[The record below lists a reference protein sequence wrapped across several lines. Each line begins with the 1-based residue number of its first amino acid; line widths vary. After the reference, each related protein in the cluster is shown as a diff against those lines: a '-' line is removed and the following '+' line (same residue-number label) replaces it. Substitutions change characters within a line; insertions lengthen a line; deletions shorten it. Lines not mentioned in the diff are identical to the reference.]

1 MIGRTISHYRI
12 LERLGA
18 GGMGEVYLAEDTN
31 LGRKVAFKVVTPQMA
46 ADQAARARLVREAR
60 LASSLDHPHI
70 CTIFEAGEEGGVTF
84 IAMELATGRSLAEQ
98 IPADGLPV
106 ATCLRYGAEVAGA
119 LGYAHEHGIIHR
131 DLKSANIVISSAGHA
146 KVLDFGLAGYALRG
160 ADATSA
166 QTTLT
171 DIRTIAGTPA
181 YMAPEILRG
190 EPAGERSDIWA
201 LGVLLQEMATGA
213 MPFHGS
219 SGYELSAAILKDP
232 PAQMP
237 ARVPVG
243 LRSVIQR
250 CLEKEPARRFAHAGE
265 VRAALD
271 ALQSSLH
278 AAAEE
283 KPARRSIPW
292 LRAIAIALL
301 VVVIAGAAWMG
312 WRRSRPAPELKQQQL
327 TALTFA
333 DASTGRVGV
342 TGSLEFGSISPDG
355 KNVAYASKGGLRIRG
370 LDSGE
375 SAPVTMPEGFS
386 FNGAMPIM
394 QWFPDG
400 TRLVVSGQMEDGTS
414 AVWVIPTL
422 GGRPRKISSEGGL
435 ATVSPD
441 GNHIALMQMGK
452 SGPEVWCVDPNG
464 ENPKRI
470 VSSDSS
476 GAIVSWAAWSPRGQ
490 RLVYECQRIDRS
502 QGPVAHL
509 ESCDLEGNQRLIFE
523 DSQNMRNYTYPLWL
537 PDGRV
542 VFSMYDPAPSQTELN
557 LWSLRVDPRSGA
569 PSGKPR
575 RITQWQ
581 RIALLTPL
589 GMSTDGKRLTVGVMK
604 YQSDCYLGRV
614 AGGDSMLQDVK
625 RLTVD
630 DRNDV
635 WPSWTPDSR
644 SIVFTSDQNA
654 NLDVF
659 EQGIAGA
666 EAQPLVTGPGDQ
678 TAGQIS
684 GDGAWLIYKDFGAAT
699 STDKSIRIMRLPLS
713 GGPAEVVTETQPI
726 ASLRRGAGPD
736 STWVLGEREPGR
748 IVFKRLDLHHGRGRT
763 LGSME
768 AGADTYWDLS
778 PDGTQIAAVDV
789 DSIPRIR
796 VLSLRDRTVREVRLD
811 RRVVLAWV
819 SWAPD
824 GKGWYVVSAGEG
836 GVGPWY
842 VLRVMPDGRTIPLIR
857 PQIWM
862 YSCAASPDGR
872 YVTYTSN
879 TGDASLWLLED
890 F

>member
-1 MIGRTISHYRI
+1 MIGRTVSHYRI

-31 LGRKVAFKVVTPQMA
+31 LGRKVAFKVVSPQMA

-70 CTIFEAGEEGGVTF
+70 CTIFEAGEEDGETF
-84 IAMELATGRSLAEQ
+84 IAMELATGRSLTEQ
-98 IPADGLPV
+98 IPSDGLPV

-119 LGYAHEHGIIHR
+119 LAYAHEHGIIHR
-131 DLKSANIVISSAGHA
+131 DLKSANVVISSAGNA
-146 KVLDFGLAGYALRG
+146 KVLDFGLAGYAPRG
-160 ADATSA
+160 ADAGSA

-171 DIRTIAGTPA
+171 DPGTIAGTPA

-190 EPAGERSDIWA
+190 EPASERSDIWA

-213 MPFHGS
+213 MPFHGKS
-219 SGYELSAAILKDP
+219 SYELSAAILKDP

-250 CLEKEPARRFAHAGE
+250 CLEKEPARRFARAGE

-271 ALQSSLH
+271 ALQSSVH

-283 KPARRSIPW
+283 KPARRRVPV
-292 LRAIAIALL
+292 RAIGIALL
-301 VVVIAGAAWMG
+301 VVVIAGAAWFV
-312 WRRSRPAPELKQQQL
+312 RHRSQPAPELKQQQL

-333 DASTGRVGV
+333 DASMGGPGV
-342 TGSLEFGSISPDG
+342 TGNLEFGSISPDG
-355 KNVAYASKGGLRIRG
+355 KNVAYASKGGLRIRS
-370 LDSGE
+370 LESGE
-375 SAPVTMPEGFS
+375 SAPVTMPDGFS

-400 TRLVVSGQMEDGTS
+400 ARLVVSGQMSDGS
-414 AVWVIPTL
+414 AAVWVIPAL
-422 GGRPRKISSEGGL
+422 GGRPRKISSDGAM

-441 GNHIALMQMGK
+441 GNQVALIRMGT
-452 SGPEVWCVDPNG
+452 SGPEIWCVDPDG
-464 ENPKRI
+464 EAPRHV

-476 GAIVSWAAWSPRGQ
+476 GAIVSWAAWSPRGR
-490 RLVYECQRIDRS
+490 RLVYECQRIDRTL
-502 QGPVAHL
+502 GPVAHL
-509 ESCDLEGNQRLIFE
+509 ESCDLEGNRRVVFGGA
-523 DSQNMRNYTYPLWL
+523 QNMRNFTFPLWL
-537 PDGRV
+537 PDGRIL
-542 VFSMYDPAPSQTELN
+542 FSMYDPPPSQSDLN
-557 LWSLRVDPRSGA
+557 LWSLRVDPRTRTPA
-569 PSGKPR
+569 GKPR
-575 RITQWQ
+575 RNKQWP

-589 GMSTDGKRLTVGVMK
+589 GASSDGKRVTVGAMK

-614 AGGDSMLQDVK
+614 ARGDSMLQDVK

-630 DRNDV
+630 DRNDLF
-635 WPSWTPDSR
+635 PSWTPDSR
-644 SIVFTSDQNA
+644 SIVFTSDRNA

-659 EQGIAGA
+659 EQGLGAA

-678 TAGQIS
+678 AGGQVS
-684 GDGAWLIYKDFGAAT
+684 GDGSWLVYKDYGPAGGG
-699 STDKSIRIMRLPLS
+699 KPSIRIMRLPLR
-713 GGPAEVVTETQPI
+713 GGPAEVVCETKPT
-726 ASLRRGAGPD
+726 ATLRSGAGAD
-736 STWVLGEREPGR
+736 STWVLSEMEPER
-748 IVFKRLDLHHGRGRT
+748 IVFKRLDIHRGRGRT
-763 LGSME
+763 LGSMR
-768 AGADTYWDLS
+768 AGAQSHWDLS
-778 PDGTQIAAVDV
+778 PDGTEVAAVDG

-796 VLSLRDRTVREVRLD
+796 LLSLRDQTAREVRLD

-824 GKGWYVVSAGEG
+824 GKEWYVVSAGEG

-862 YSCAASPDGR
+862 YSCAPSPDGR

>member
-31 LGRKVAFKVVTPQMA
+31 LGRKVAFKVVSPQMA

-60 LASSLDHPHI
+60 LASSLEHPHI
-70 CTIFEAGEEGGVTF
+70 CTIFEAGEEGGDTF

-131 DLKSANIVISSAGHA
+131 DLKSANVVISSAGHA
-146 KVLDFGLAGYALRG
+146 KVLDFGLAGYTPRG
-160 ADATSA
+160 AERTSV

-171 DIRTIAGTPA
+171 DAGEIAGTPS

-190 EPAGERSDIWA
+190 EPASERSDIWA

-250 CLEKEPARRFAHAGE
+250 CLEKEPARRFARAGE

-271 ALQSSLH
+271 ALQTSLH

-283 KPARRSIPW
+283 KPVRRAIPW
-292 LRAIAIALL
+292 VRAATIALL
-301 VVVIAGAAWMG
+301 AVLIGGAAWMG
-312 WRRSRPAPELKQQQL
+312 WHRSRPAPELKQRQL
-327 TALTFA
+327 TALTFTDVSA
-333 DASTGRVGV
+333 KSTSVAGDI
-342 TGSLEFGSISPDG
+342 EFGSISPDG
-355 KNVAYASKGGLRIRG
+355 KNVVFASKGGLRIRG
-370 LDSGE
+370 VESGE
-375 SAPVTMPEGFS
+375 SAPITLPDGFS
-386 FNGAMPIM
+386 FNGPLPIM

-400 TRLVVSGQMEDGTS
+400 TRVVVSGQMTDGS
-414 AVWVIPTL
+414 PAVWVIPTV
-422 GGRPRKISSEGGL
+422 GGRARKISSNGSL

-441 GNHIALMQMGK
+441 GLQIALLRSGK
-452 SGPEVWCVDPNG
+452 AGLEIWCVDSNG
-464 ENPKRI
+464 EGPRH
-470 VSSDSS
+470 VASSDSS
-476 GAIVSWAAWSPRGQ
+476 GIIASWAAWSPRGQ
-490 RLVYECQRIDRS
+490 RLVYLCRS
-502 QGPVAHL
+502 VDPSRGEVTHL
-509 ESCDLEGNQRLIFE
+509 ESCDLDGNKRLIA
-523 DSQNMRNYTYPLWL
+523 DSQNAGAFPLWL

-542 VFSMYDPAPSQTELN
+542 VFSRPDPPPSQSAVN

-569 PSGKPR
+569 TSGKPR

-581 RIALLTPL
+581 RIAMLIPL
-589 GMSTDGKRLTVGVMK
+589 GVSTDGKRLTVGAMK
-604 YQSDCYLGRV
+604 WQSDCYLGRV
-614 AGGDSMLQDVK
+614 AGGDSTLQDVR
-625 RLTVD
+625 RLTTD
-630 DRNDV
+630 EREDAQ
-635 WPSWTPDSR
+635 PAWTPDSR
-644 SIVFTSDQNA
+644 AIVFTSDRNS

-659 EQGIAGA
+659 EQGIGA
-666 EAQPLVTGPGDQ
+666 TDAQPLVTGPGDQ
-678 TAGQIS
+678 SAPQIS
-684 GDGAWLIYKDFGAAT
+684 GDGAWLIYKDDGAAT
-699 STDKSIRIMRLPLS
+699 HTETSIRVMRLPLS
-713 GGPAEVVTETQPI
+713 GGPAEVVIEAQPV
-726 ASLRRGAGPD
+726 AVYRRAARAD
-736 STWVLGEREPGR
+736 SMWVVSEMESGR
-748 IVFKRLDLHHGRGRT
+748 MVFKRFDPRRGRGRT
-763 LGSME
+763 LGSVA
-768 AGADTYWDLS
+768 AGVRSYWDLS
-778 PDGTQIAAVDV
+778 PDGTRAAIVDADAIA
-789 DSIPRIR
+789 SLR
-796 VLSLRDRTVREVRLD
+796 VLSFGDKTAHAVPLD
-811 RRVVLAWV
+811 RQVALASV

-824 GKGWYVVSAGEG
+824 GGSWYVLSAGAEG
-836 GVGPWY
+836 AGPWY